1 LNRGSQ
7 LRATF
12 LCALTA
18 LGALISPIA
27 ANAQTPFQLWASG
40 TITWLTS
47 DRMHM
52 RVVVQS
58 RDQSTPDDQTKFFS
72 ISTTPR
78 FLYVVAPWIDALGEI
93 NFTRKDQSN
102 DVDTIT
108 VSPRIGVQLHILSRL
123 LYGGGGGVARSRE
136 AEPRQRFDFRT
147 LVRLEEQRQS
157 TNTDSSTTSSWT
169 FRDRWTVAYPLN
181 RPKTTSDGAV
191 YLITDIEGFVPL
203 DGGFVNELRLRT
215 GPGYR
220 PSFPWKFEWLYV
232 WDGQRS
238 RPSESL
244 STKYNAFYFRVYY
257 QF

>member
-1 LNRGSQ
+1 
-7 LRATF
+7 
-12 LCALTA
+12 
-18 LGALISPIA
+18 
-27 ANAQTPFQLWASG
+27 
-40 TITWLTS
+40 
-47 DRMHM
+47 M

-58 RDQSTPDDQTKFFS
+58 RDQLTPDDQTKFFS
-72 ISTTPR
+72 TSATPR
-78 FLYVVAPWIDALGEI
+78 FLYVVAPWIDALTEI

-102 DVDTIT
+102 GVDTIT

-123 LYGGGGGVARSRE
+123 LGGGAASRE
-136 AEPRQRFDFRT
+136 HAPRQRFDFRT
-147 LVRLEEQRQS
+147 LLRLEDQRQS
-157 TNTDSSTTSSWT
+157 TNTDSSTTSTWT

-181 RPKTTSDGAV
+181 RPKTTADGAV

-203 DGGFVNELRLRT
+203 DGGFVNQLRSRT
-215 GPGYR
+215 GIGYR

-244 STKYNAFYFRVYY
+244 STNYNAFYFRVYY